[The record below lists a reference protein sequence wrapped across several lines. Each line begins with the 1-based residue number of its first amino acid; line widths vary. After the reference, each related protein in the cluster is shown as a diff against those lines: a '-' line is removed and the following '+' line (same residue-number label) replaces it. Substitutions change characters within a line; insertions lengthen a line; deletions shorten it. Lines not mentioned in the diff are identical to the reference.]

1 VTFPFRLQDT
11 PEHAGP
17 LPKAAD
23 LVVIGGGVVGVATA
37 LFAARKGL
45 SVVLLEKGRVAAE
58 QSSRNWGWI
67 RVQGR
72 DPAEI
77 PIVQEAQ
84 DHWRALDAEAGGR
97 MELRQ
102 VGVTYLA
109 RTEADRARHADWLRQ
124 AQPFGV
130 SSVILDRAETRAL
143 LGEPAAGWIGALHT
157 PTDLVAEPWVAVPEL
172 ARLAVAE
179 GVTIL
184 EHHAARALDIAGGR
198 VAGLVTEAGRIATP
212 AVVLAGG
219 AWSSLFLRRHGVS
232 IPQLSVRSTAL
243 ATGPLPQTPSTA
255 GVDDTLAFR
264 PRADGGFTLAPA
276 AASTLFIGP
285 DAFRHL
291 APYARTAWEAI
302 RDVRLAA
309 RAPTGYPD
317 AWTTPRWWTAREETP
332 FERMRI
338 LDPPPDRTATG
349 QTRRRFGQAFPGSAP
364 VTEACAWAGMIDLMP
379 DLVPVI
385 DRVAEIPGLTVATG
399 MSGHGFGIGPGVGRV
414 VADLVTGDD
423 PGHDLT
429 RFRIDRFRSGRLAR
443 GPHL

>member
-1 VTFPFRLQDT
+1 MSFPFRLAAP

-17 LPKAAD
+17 LPEAAD

-45 SVVLLEKGRVAAE
+45 SVVLLEKGRIAAE

-72 DPAEI
+72 DLAEI

-97 MELRQ
+97 MGVRQ

-109 RTEADRARHADWLRQ
+109 RTAADMARYSDWLGR
-124 AQPFGV
+124 AEPFGV
-130 SSVILDRAETRAL
+130 SSRLLGRAETQAL
-143 LGEPAAGWIGALHT
+143 LGAPKANWIGALHT

-172 ARLAVAE
+172 ARLARAE
-179 GVTIL
+179 GVHIL
-184 EHHAARALDIAGGR
+184 EHHAARTLDIAGGR
-198 VAGLVTEAGRIATP
+198 VAGLATEAGRIRAP
-212 AVVLAGG
+212 QVVLAGG
-219 AWSSLFLRRHGVS
+219 AWSSLFLRRHGVR

-243 ATGPLPQTPSTA
+243 ATGPLPQRPATA
-255 GVDDTLAFR
+255 GVDDAFAFR

-276 AASTLFIGP
+276 AASDLHIGP
-285 DAFRHL
+285 DAFRHF
-291 APYARTAWEAI
+291 AAYARTAWEAI
-302 RDVRLAA
+302 RDVRFRAA
-309 RAPTGYPD
+309 APRGYPD
-317 AWTTPRWWTAREETP
+317 AWSTPRWWTSTEVTP

-338 LDPPPDRTATG
+338 LDPPPARDRTSE
-349 QTRRRFGQAFPGSAP
+349 TRRRFAQAFPHAAP
-364 VTEACAWAGMIDLMP
+364 VPEACAWAGMIDLMP

-385 DRVAEIPGLTVATG
+385 DRVPQIPGLTVATG

-423 PGHDLT
+423 PGHDLG
-429 RFRIDRFRSGRLAR
+429 RFRIDRFRTGRLAR

>member
-1 VTFPFRLQDT
+1 VTFPFRLGEA
-11 PEHAGP
+11 PEHAGA
-17 LPKAAD
+17 LPARAD

-72 DPAEI
+72 DRAEI

-84 DHWRALDAEAGGR
+84 GHWRALDAETGGA
-97 MELRQ
+97 MGLRQ

-109 RTEADRARHADWLRQ
+109 RTEADLARYRDWLALAR
-124 AQPFGV
+124 PFDV
-130 SSVILDRAETRAL
+130 TSRLLDRAETAAL
-143 LGEPAAGWIGALHT
+143 LGEPRAPWIGALHT

-172 ARLAVAE
+172 ARLAAAE

-184 EHHAARALDIAGGR
+184 EHHAARTLDLAKGR
-198 VAGLVTEAGRIATP
+198 VAGLVTEAGRIETP
-212 AVVLAGG
+212 SVVLAGG

-243 ATGPLPQTPSTA
+243 ATGPLPQSPATA
-255 GVDDTLAFR
+255 GADDALAFR

-276 AASTLFIGP
+276 AASTLHLGP

-291 APYARTAWEAI
+291 APYLRTALAAI
-302 RDVRLAA
+302 RDVRLAGP
-309 RAPTGYPD
+309 APEGYPD
-317 AWTTPRWWTAREETP
+317 AWTTPRWWTSREVTP

-338 LDPPPDRTATG
+338 LDPPPNRAATG
-349 QTRRRFGQAFPGSAP
+349 ELKRRFGQIFPQAAP
-364 VTEACAWAGMIDLMP
+364 VPEARAWAGMIDLLP

-385 DRVAEIPGLTVATG
+385 DHVPQIPGLTVATG

-414 VADLVTGDD
+414 VADLVTGGD
-423 PGHDLT
+423 PGHDLS
-429 RFRIDRFRSGRLAR
+429 RFRIDRFRTGRLRR